1 MNVYHEM
8 WTELVKR
15 MAYAN
20 VYSVNKNLTYQEVID
35 LMAAYEK
42 EFEEQIELYNISNR
56 LEEKEEEDKADK

>member
-1 MNVYHEM
+1 M